1 MTYNNDLEVN
11 IMLLDKFLRY
21 VRIDTQS
28 DEESTLTPSTSKQ
41 YDLLNLL
48 KKELE
53 ELGVKAELDKYGRLY
68 ARIRGNKDYPYIGL
82 CAHVDTALECSGKDV
97 NPQVIEKYDLSDIHL
112 GFSGLYLSPKEF
124 PKLKECRN
132 KTLITTDGTTLLGA
146 DDKAGVAIIMEV
158 LERYLKIDENK
169 RRGLSIL
176 FTPDEEI
183 GRGPEHF
190 DPIKYGCA
198 FAYTIDG
205 SDPKDIEIENFN
217 AKAIEVDIVGKSIHP
232 GDAKGV
238 MINASLVLADFMN
251 MLPKNMTPANTSK
264 REGFNHVTS
273 IEGNVEHAVAHY
285 ILRNHDAKILNKQV
299 EDFESIKDRLLEAY
313 PGVKITLKVKD
324 QYRNMIE
331 VINERPD
338 CKKHIEKVYARLGI
352 KYEYNPIRG
361 GTDGAT
367 FSFKGVPCPNLGTG
381 SYNHHGRY
389 EFAVLEEMEQMVKIG
404 LEIFKL

>member
-1 MTYNNDLEVN
+1 
-11 IMLLDKFLRY
+11 MLLDRFLRY
-21 VRIDTQS
+21 VKIDTQS
-28 DEESTLTPSTSKQ
+28 DEESSTSPSTKKQ

-48 KKELE
+48 EEELE
-53 ELGVKAELDKYGRLY
+53 NLGVKSTLDEYGRLY
-68 ARIRGNKDYPYIGL
+68 AKVEGNKAYSNIGL

-97 NPQVIEKYDLSDIHL
+97 KPQVVKDYDLKDIPL
-112 GFSGLYLSPKEF
+112 GKSGLSLSPNEF
-124 PKLKECRN
+124 VKLKELKG

-158 LERYLKIDENK
+158 LENYLMIDPKN

-190 DPIKYGCA
+190 DPVKYDCE

-205 SDPKDIEIENFN
+205 SEPEAIEIENFN
-217 AKAIEVDIVGKSIHP
+217 AKSTSIKIKGKSIHP

-238 MINASLVLADFMN
+238 MINASLVLAEFMN
-251 MLPKNMTPANTSK
+251 LLPKDMIPSKTSG
-264 REGFNHVTS
+264 REGFNHVVS
-273 IEGNVEHAVAHY
+273 INGDVENASAHY
-285 ILRNHDAKILNKQV
+285 ILRNHDSKILAKQV
-299 EDFESIKDRLLEAY
+299 EDFENIKSQLEKEY
-313 PGVKITLKVKD
+313 PGCLISLQITD
-324 QYRNMIE
+324 QYRNMAE
-331 VINERPD
+331 VIAKHPE
-338 CKKHIEKVYARLGI
+338 CKNHIEKVFDRLGF
-352 KYEYNPIRG
+352 KYVYKPIRG

-389 EFAVLEEMEQMVKIG
+389 EFAVLEEMEKMVQIG

>member
-1 MTYNNDLEVN
+1 
-11 IMLLDKFLRY
+11 MLLDRFLRY
-21 VRIDTQS
+21 VKIDTQS
-28 DEESTLTPSTSKQ
+28 DEESNTSPSTMKQ

-48 KKELE
+48 KEELE
-53 ELGVKAELDKYGRLY
+53 NLGVKASLDEYGRLY
-68 ARIRGNKDYPYIGL
+68 AKVEGNKAYSNIGL

-97 NPQVIEKYDLSDIHL
+97 KPQVVKDYDLKDIPL
-112 GFSGLYLSPKEF
+112 GKSGLSLSPSEF
-124 PKLKECRN
+124 AKLKELKG

-158 LERYLKIDENK
+158 LENYLKIEKDK

-190 DPIKYGCA
+190 DPVKYGCE

-205 SDPKDIEIENFN
+205 SEPEAIEIENFN
-217 AKAIEVDIVGKSIHP
+217 AKSVSISITGKSIHP
-232 GDAKGV
+232 GDAKDV
-238 MINASLVLADFMN
+238 MINASLVLAEFVN
-251 MLPKNMTPANTSK
+251 LLPKDMIPAKTSG
-264 REGFNHVTS
+264 REGFNHVVS
-273 IEGNVEHAVAHY
+273 ISGDVEHASAHY
-285 ILRNHDAKILNKQV
+285 ILRNHDSAILEKQV
-299 EDFESIKDRLLEAY
+299 EDFKNIQSKLLEKY
-313 PGVKITLKVKD
+313 PGSAISLQFAD
-324 QYRNMIE
+324 QYRNMAE
-331 VINERPD
+331 VIAKHPE
-338 CKKHIEKVYARLGI
+338 CKNHIEKVFNRLGF
-352 KYEYNPIRG
+352 KCVYKPIRG

-389 EFAVLEEMEQMVKIG
+389 EFAVLEEMEKMVQIG

>member
-1 MTYNNDLEVN
+1 
-11 IMLLDKFLRY
+11 MLLDSFLRY
-21 VRIDTQS
+21 VKIDTQS
-28 DEESTLTPSTSKQ
+28 DEESTTSPSTLKQ

-48 KKELE
+48 KEELE
-53 ELGVKAELDKYGRLY
+53 KLGVKATLDQYGRLY
-68 ARIRGNKDYPYIGL
+68 AKVEGNKAYSNIGL
-82 CAHVDTALECSGKDV
+82 CAHVDTALECSDKDV
-97 NPQVIEKYDLSDIHL
+97 KPQVIKNYDLKDIPL
-112 GFSGLYLSPKEF
+112 GNSGLSLSSNEF
-124 PKLKECRN
+124 AKLKELKG

-158 LERYLKIDENK
+158 LENYLKIEPSK

-190 DPIKYGCA
+190 DPVKYGCE

-205 SDPKDIEIENFN
+205 SEPEAIEIENFN
-217 AKAIEVDIVGKSIHP
+217 AKSIAIKITGKSIHP

-238 MINASLVLADFMN
+238 MINASLVLAEFMN
-251 MLPKNMTPANTSK
+251 LLPKDMIPAKTSG
-264 REGFNHVTS
+264 REGFNHVVS
-273 IEGNVEHAVAHY
+273 INGDVENASAHY
-285 ILRNHDAKILNKQV
+285 ILRNHDGAILEKQV
-299 EDFESIKDRLLEAY
+299 EDFKNIKSKLEKEY
-313 PGVKITLKVKD
+313 PGCTISLQVTD
-324 QYRNMIE
+324 QYRNMVE
-331 VINERPD
+331 VIKEHPE
-338 CKKHIEKVYARLGI
+338 CKNHIEKVFNRLGF
-352 KYEYNPIRG
+352 KYVYKPIRG

-389 EFAVLEEMEQMVKIG
+389 EFAVLEEMEKMVQIG